1 MTQAYGL
8 RHSDLCN
15 NAVANDQY
23 LQTVDQMMVRAL
35 VIQRDKMVDDRP

>member
-15 NAVANDQY
+15 NIIHTVKIFNDY
-23 LQTVDQMMVRAL
+23 L
-35 VIQRDKMVDDRP
+35 K